1 MTRTLRRRALC
12 IEQARSGPL
21 YLFTL
26 RADEIRQ
33 VADVARV
40 NRSQANELIGYQ
52 RREIRNHVNEIL
64 EYLNGDDV
72 LFPNALI
79 LALTSDFAF
88 KRSRGPDNEDGL
100 AKAGVLEI
108 PIPDDGFPRPAFI
121 VDGQQRA
128 KALAVAERHDFPVPI
143 SAFVAESVALQRDQ
157 FLRVNNAKPLP
168 RGLVEELLPAALT
181 PLPANL
187 APKRIPAELCELL
200 DTEQDSPFHGL
211 IKRPSKSRTRVAVV
225 AAGSVIDMLHDSL
238 NSPGGCLFPFRNL
251 ATGESDF
258 DRIWMTLTT
267 YWSGVRDTFPDAWG
281 MPPSQSRLMHGAGIR
296 AMGRLM
302 DKVMVSVDLE
312 SDAATATVCVSL
324 AHVAPFCRWT
334 AGSWEEL
341 RLKWNEIENTP
352 RHHKL
357 LSNYLIRAYFNMRL
371 GQ

>member
-1 MTRTLRRRALC
+1 MVMILRRRALC
-12 IEQARSGPL
+12 IEQALSGPL
-21 YLFTL
+21 YLFAL
-26 RADEIRQ
+26 RADEVRQ
-33 VADVARV
+33 VADIARV

-52 RREIRNHVNEIL
+52 RREIRDHVNEIV
-64 EYLNGDDV
+64 EYLNSADV

-79 LALTSDFAF
+79 MALTTDFAF

-100 AKAGVLEI
+100 ARAGILEI
-108 PIPDDGFPRPAFI
+108 PIPDDGLPRLAFI

-143 SAFVAESVALQRDQ
+143 SAFVAESIALQRDQ

-187 APKRIPAELCELL
+187 ALKRIPAELCELL
-200 DTEQDSPFHGL
+200 DTEKDSPFHGL
-211 IKRPSKSRTRVAVV
+211 IKRPSKSGLRTGVI
-225 AAGSVIDMLHDSL
+225 AAGSVIEMLQDSL
-238 NSPGGCLFPFRNL
+238 NSPGGCLFPLRNL

-258 DRIWMTLTT
+258 DRIWIMLTT
-267 YWSGVRDTFPDAWG
+267 YWSGVRQTFAEAWG
-281 MPPSQSRLMHGAGIR
+281 LPPDQSRLMHGAGIR

-312 SDAATATVCVSL
+312 DESTSEYVYEAL

-334 AGSWEEL
+334 SGTWDDL
-341 RLKWNEIENTP
+341 GIKWNEVENTP

-357 LSNYLIRAYFNMRL
+357 LANYLIRAYISIRL
-371 GQ
+371 AE

>member
-1 MTRTLRRRALC
+1 MTKILRRRALC
-12 IEQARSGPL
+12 IEQALSGPL
-21 YLFTL
+21 YLFAL

-33 VADVARV
+33 VADIARV

-52 RREIRNHVNEIL
+52 RREIRDHVNEIL
-64 EYLNGDDV
+64 EYLNSDDV

-79 LALTSDFAF
+79 LALTTEFAF
-88 KRSRGPDNEDGL
+88 KRSRGPDNHDGL
-100 AKAGVLEI
+100 ARAGVLEI
-108 PIPDDGFPRPAFI
+108 PIPDDGLPRPAFI

-128 KALAVAERHDFPVPI
+128 KALAVADRHDYPVPI

-187 APKRIPAELCELL
+187 AHKRIPAELCELL

-211 IKRPSKSRTRVAVV
+211 IKRPSKSGISTGVV
-225 AAGSVIDMLHDSL
+225 TAGSIIEMLQDSL
-238 NSPGGCLFPFRNL
+238 NSPGGCLFPLRNL

-258 DRIWMTLTT
+258 DRMWIALTT
-267 YWSGVRDTFPDAWG
+267 YWSAVRETFAEAWAL
-281 MPPSQSRLMHGAGIR
+281 PPSRSRLMHGAGIR

-312 SDAATATVCVSL
+312 DESAFDIVSEAL
-324 AHVAPFCRWT
+324 AQVAPFCRWT
-334 AGSWEEL
+334 SGTWDDL
-341 RLKWNEIENTP
+341 RLNWNEIENTP

-357 LSNYLIRAYFNMRL
+357 LSNYLIRTYFNVRWAE
-371 GQ
+371 